1 MHLRRYFALLVVSA
15 ALLEAPPALADAPPA
30 DAAPPSEEG
39 VEREFARE
47 KFREGV
53 KAYDER
59 RYKDAIDLFHQ
70 AHSAAPSPAFVF
82 NIAHAYEAMGDSTS
96 ALSWFRSYLRETT
109 DTPDRADIEAR
120 AQALEAKLASQGIQQ
135 MTVLSRPEGATVTI
149 DGRPVGVTP
158 WTGELYP
165 GKHAIL
171 LTLRGYD
178 DANTQV
184 DLDPAKARDVA
195 LDLVPT
201 REAAPSPPPVVT
213 KEQARPANAE
223 RPARVGAVT
232 WMTLGAGTAALGGA
246 IVFESMRA
254 SAEGE
259 ARAATQVDYPD
270 AVRTMESRRDVALV
284 LAVTGGVLAA
294 AGATLLVIDLNRKQ
308 EGPRTAIK
316 LACTPWQCG
325 IAGGGVF

>member
-1 MHLRRYFALLVVSA
+1 MSA
-15 ALLEAPPALADAPPA
+15 ALLEASSARADAPPA
-30 DAAPPSEEG
+30 DAPPPSAEG
-39 VEREFARE
+39 VEREFARG

-59 RYKDAIDLFHQ
+59 RYKDAIDLFLQ
-70 AHSAAPSPAFVF
+70 ANTAAPSPAFVF
-82 NIAHAYEAMGDSTS
+82 NIALAYEGMGDSTS
-96 ALSWFRSYLRETT
+96 ALSWFRSYLRQTT
-109 DTPDRADIEAR
+109 DTPDRADVEAR

-165 GKHAIL
+165 GKHSIL
-171 LTLRGYD
+171 LTLREYE
-178 DANTQV
+178 DANTQI
-184 DLDPAKARDVA
+184 DLDPAKALDVA
-195 LDLVPT
+195 LDLVRT
-201 REAAPSPPPVVT
+201 RDAAPRPPPVVAD
-213 KEQARPANAE
+213 KEASSAKAE
-223 RPARVGAVT
+223 PPARVGAVT
-232 WMTLGAGTAALGGA
+232 WLTLGAGTAALGGA
-246 IVFESMRA
+246 IVFELMRA
-254 SAEGE
+254 SAEAD

-270 AVRTMESRRDVALV
+270 AVRTMESRRDVARV

-316 LACTPWQCG
+316 LGCTPWQCG
-325 IAGGGVF
+325 VVGGGTF